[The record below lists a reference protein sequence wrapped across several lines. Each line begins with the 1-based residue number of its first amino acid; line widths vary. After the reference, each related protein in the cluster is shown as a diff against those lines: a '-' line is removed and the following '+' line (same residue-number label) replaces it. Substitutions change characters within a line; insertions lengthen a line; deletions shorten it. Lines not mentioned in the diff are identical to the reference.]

1 MTDIFTQ
8 EFLDFVDK
16 EPFDDHL
23 IFNNIRY
30 NVTVENNKE
39 CECPHGHSDSKKYT
53 MTLCNNDSYEGF
65 YEDRNIYFHF
75 DNLEELNSYC
85 SKPIVLNTP
94 TKGIVFSTKVCPICR
109 EDKPHYT
116 IKRLSR
122 CKHEFC
128 IECLDKIVKMPREK
142 HKCGLCRE
150 QFVID

>member
-8 EFLDFVDK
+8 EFLDGVDV
-16 EPFDDHL
+16 EDFEDNL

-30 NVTVENNKE
+30 HATVENNKD
-39 CECPHGHSDSKKYT
+39 CECSHTQSKKKYT

-65 YEDRNIYFHF
+65 YEDRTIYFHF

-85 SKPIVLNTP
+85 SKPIVLITP
-94 TKGIVFSTKVCPICR
+94 TKGVIFSTKLCSICR
-109 EDKPHYT
+109 EDKPHYL

-128 IECLDKIVKMPREK
+128 IDCLDNIVKMPQGK
-142 HKCGLCRE
+142 HKCALCRD

>member
-8 EFLDFVDK
+8 EFLDGVDV
-16 EPFDDHL
+16 EDFEDNL

-30 NVTVENNKE
+30 HATVENNKD
-39 CECPHGHSDSKKYT
+39 CECSHTQSKKKYT

-65 YEDRNIYFHF
+65 YEDRTIYFHF

-85 SKPIVLNTP
+85 SKPIVLITP
-94 TKGIVFSTKVCPICR
+94 TKGVIFSTKLCSICR
-109 EDKPHYT
+109 EDKPHYL

-128 IECLDKIVKMPREK
+128 IDCLDNIVKMPQGK
-142 HKCGLCRE
+142 HKCALCRD
-150 QFVID
+150 QFTID